1 MIEKNLSFSLPLPWK
16 DITFAASK
24 IGHVNFLV
32 GPNGSGKSKFGQ
44 TLKDYLGNDARLLG
58 TDRLSGMEQNSAL
71 RGIFGD
77 QMAAGLAKNYF
88 PHFKNAGQQGLGIDT
103 VVLLEERMDLRIQVE
118 ATISHL
124 FNRKIY
130 LEWDSG
136 NLLARA
142 ILGDTGESY
151 RLDRDECHGIKELL
165 VLLTHLYNNEYPYL
179 IIDEPELNLHP
190 QYQAFFIQEVRKVS
204 GNPELESNKKAVFLI
219 THSPFILDFRSIED
233 VKSVISFSLDHSLPR
248 QILDIDEKASAR
260 LSRLVPRLNVH
271 HKQLFFSD
279 NPIFVEGILDAQ
291 LVGTLQEA
299 RGVSIAGAGSCIIDA
314 GGCEEVNRYVELCLL
329 FGKKAHFLYDL
340 DSLFSGNL
348 RACVKDD
355 GTVQNFLVDA
365 GVGNDFSKYCGELDR
380 KLTEIIDHLL
390 NKPSQ
395 GVLSR
400 LHDFLSGLGTRNTW
414 DNNTWSKAR
423 VAVLTAISLHR
434 DEVANVLNTIPVSET
449 EGRPRQIATVEEI
462 EGRLRQITTAL
473 RQNNIY
479 LLSGGTLERYLPKY
493 TGDPYELKDDLKR
506 QAVLDEIEE
515 ISIGTPDAELANRY
529 GELFDAVCQLP
540 SKTKVDV
547 DKILRNYLSRY
558 IHELQVA
565 VTTKPDWKLDQLQ
578 VHLNTVQRAAMK
590 VFSVKELQRC
600 EHNQCQFS
608 AVVVVSEMLGQKR
621 RLVRVSHQTNAG
633 MGEFVIEDMIE
644 GLA

>member
-16 DITFAASK
+16 DITFAVSK
-24 IGHVNFLV
+24 IGYVNFLV

-44 TLKDYLGNDARLLG
+44 TLKDHLGNARLLG
-58 TDRLSGMEQNSAL
+58 TDRLSGMEQNNAL
-71 RGIFGD
+71 KQFFGD
-77 QMAAGLAKNYF
+77 NFAGGLAKSHF
-88 PHFKNAGQQGLGIDT
+88 PQLKSAGQQGLGIDT
-103 VVLLEERMDLRIQVE
+103 IILLEERMDLRIQVE
-118 ATISHL
+118 ATLSHL

-165 VLLTHLYNNEYPYL
+165 VLLTHLYNDEYPYL

-190 QYQAFFIQEVRKVS
+190 QYQAFFIQEVRKVAGDPTTKPS
-204 GNPELESNKKAVFLI
+204 KKVVFLI

-233 VKSVISFSLDHSLPR
+233 VKSVISFATDHSLPKH
-248 QILDIDEKASAR
+248 ILDIDEKASAR
-260 LSRLVPRLNVH
+260 LSTLVPRLNVH

-291 LVGTLQEA
+291 IVGTIQEA

-314 GGCEEVNRYVELCLL
+314 GGCEEVNRYVELCLS

-355 GTVQNFLVDA
+355 GTVQNFLVNA
-365 GVGNDFSKYCGELDR
+365 GVGNDFAKYCGELDS
-380 KLTEIIDHLL
+380 KLTEIIDRLL
-390 NKPSQ
+390 HNPLQ

-400 LHDFLSGLGTRNTW
+400 LHEFLSGLGARKNW
-414 DNNTWSKAR
+414 DKKTLSKAR
-423 VAVLTAISLHR
+423 IAVLTAISLYR
-434 DEVANVLNTIPVSET
+434 DEVANILKTTPASEI
-449 EGRPRQIATVEEI
+449 EERPRQIATVEEI
-462 EGRLRQITTAL
+462 EGRLRQITMAL
-473 RQNNIY
+473 RQNNIH

-493 TGDPYELKDDLKR
+493 AGDPYELKDDLKR
-506 QAVLDEIEE
+506 QAVIDEIAE
-515 ISIGTPDAELANRY
+515 ISTGKPDTELATRY
-529 GELFDAVCQLP
+529 GELFDAICQLP
-540 SKTKVDV
+540 SKIKVDV
-547 DKILRNYLSRY
+547 DKVLRDYLSRY

-565 VTTKPDWKLDQLQ
+565 VTNKPDWQLDQLQ

-600 EHNQCQFS
+600 EHNQFS
-608 AVVVVSEMLGQKR
+608 ATVVISEMLGQKR
-621 RLVRVSHQTNAG
+621 RLVRVSNQTNAG
-633 MGEFVIEDMIE
+633 MGEFMIEDMIE
-644 GLA
+644 NPT